1 MEKKICS
8 KCKKEKEVCEF
19 YKSSKN
25 PNLYRTQCKKC
36 MNKSSNNNYVLNS
49 KEILSKQKIKRDSN
63 PEINKNKCRLYKE
76 KNPDYFRNWVEG
88 NKNHRKEY
96 IRNYNSSPKNK
107 LKNSL
112 RSRVNELM
120 NKKYENPK
128 TFDLLGC
135 EFSEFLSHIENKFK
149 DGMSWDNYGYYGWH
163 IDHIVPLS
171 SAKTEDDL
179 KKLYHFT
186 NLQPLWWK
194 DNLKKGNKI
203 ITNSPSSNV
212 FHSGEISHV
221 QQELII
227 TDHP

>member
-8 KCKKEKEVCEF
+8 KCKEEKEVCEF
-19 YKSSKN
+19 YISFKN
-25 PNLYRTQCKKC
+25 KLKYRSHCKIC
-36 MNKSSNNNYVLNS
+36 MNKSSTNHYELNR
-49 KEILSKQKIKRDSN
+49 KEISSKQKIKRDLN
-63 PEINKNKCRLYKE
+63 PEINKNRCRLYKE
-76 KNPDYFRNWVEG
+76 KNPNYFRNWVEE
-88 NKNHRKEY
+88 NRNHRKEY

-135 EFSEFLSHIENKFK
+135 EFNEFLLYIENKFK

-186 NLQPLWWK
+186 NLQPLWWG
-194 DNLKKGNKI
+194 DNLKKSNKI
-203 ITNSPSSNV
+203 LTNSPSLNV
-212 FHSGEISHV
+212 SHNDETSHA

-227 TDHP
+227 INHL